1 MKKILLL
8 FAVLS
13 LSAMTPVTMVS
24 AADEKKEI
32 VFADVGWDSI
42 ELNNA
47 IAGLIAE
54 EVFGY
59 TGQRFQ
65 ALRQSPMKP

>member
-32 VFADVGWDSI
+32 VFADVG
-42 ELNNA
+42 
-47 IAGLIAE
+47 
-54 EVFGY
+54 
-59 TGQRFQ
+59 
-65 ALRQSPMKP
+65 

>member
-24 AADEKKEI
+24 AADEKKE
-32 VFADVGWDSI
+32 DVYKI
-42 ELNNA
+42 
-47 IAGLIAE
+47 
-54 EVFGY
+54 
-59 TGQRFQ
+59 Q
-65 ALRQSPMKP
+65 ALVWQSAKAIPEP

>member
-32 VFADVGWDSI
+32 VFADVGGDSL
-42 ELNNA
+42 ELNKKSSA
-47 IAGLIAE
+47 
-54 EVFGY
+54 
-59 TGQRFQ
+59 TPGQRFQ